1 MITMTQA
8 MPQIVHEDVRAKKI
22 LAHFRAIQDN
32 FVKLEAQIELI
43 SDAAERIIMALRVGK
58 KVMFCGNGGSAAD
71 SQHLAAEL
79 MGRYLRDRRP
89 LPALSLTVDT
99 SAITAIS
106 NDYGYAEVFA
116 RQLRGIGAKG
126 DVLVGLSTSG
136 NSENVVRA
144 FAVAKEM
151 GVTTIALTGHG
162 GGKLAGADLCIAVP
176 SGKTNE
182 IQEMHIAIGHLLC
195 GLVEEAVC

>member
-1 MITMTQA
+1 MQNKPPRASTPGQHDTL
-8 MPQIVHEDVRAKKI
+8 IVS
-22 LAHFRAIQDN
+22 HFRQAAEN
-32 FVKLEAQIELI
+32 FRKLEAEIDFIAQ
-43 SDAAERIIMALRVGK
+43 AADRLVTCLGTGG

-79 MGRYLRDRRP
+79 MGRYLRDRNP

-99 SAITAIS
+99 SALTAIG

-116 RQLRGIGAKG
+116 RQLRGIGRKG

-136 NSENVVRA
+136 NSENVLRA
-144 FAVAKEM
+144 VHAAKDI
-151 GVTTIALTGHG
+151 GIASIALTGEA
-162 GGKLAGADLCIAVP
+162 GGKLAEAADLCIRVP
-176 SGKTNE
+176 SGKTSE

-195 GLVEEAVC
+195 GLIEDAIC